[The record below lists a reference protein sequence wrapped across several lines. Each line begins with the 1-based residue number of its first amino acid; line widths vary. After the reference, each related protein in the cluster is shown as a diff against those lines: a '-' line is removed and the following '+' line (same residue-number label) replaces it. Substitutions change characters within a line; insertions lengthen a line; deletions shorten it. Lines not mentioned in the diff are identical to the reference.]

1 MGRKK
6 IYTDEQ
12 LKEKYTKYQHEYYLK
27 NKIKRQEYKRK
38 YYEEHKDEYLERWH
52 KWLDVPVNRI
62 KHNKRQR
69 EYNARKKAEKDGET
83 V

>member
-6 IYTDEQ
+6 IYTDDEV
-12 LKEKYTKYQHEYYLK
+12 KEKYLEYQHEYYLK
-27 NKIKRQEYKRK
+27 TKAKRQEYKKK
-38 YYEEHKDEYLERWH
+38 YYEEHKDEYLDRWY
-52 KWLDVPVNRI
+52 KWIEKPVNRV

-69 EYNARKKAEKDGET
+69 EYAARKKAEKNGET